1 MKKRTHYELLKAGAG
16 YYTALA
22 GLGIIIAMA
31 LAATW
36 YMEHYGHIVTGM
48 TNEIVWGMPHVFAVF
63 LIVAASGVL
72 NVASIGTVFGKAPY
86 KPLGRLS
93 AVMAAAVLAGGLMIL
108 VLDLGRPDRLIVAM
122 TEYNFRSIFAWNI
135 YLYNG
140 FFAVVL
146 LYLYTQ
152 MSQDWRVRR
161 FYRPAGTL
169 AFVWRLI
176 LTTGTGSIFGWLVA
190 RQAYDLAIFAPLFI
204 ALSLSFGLA
213 FFILMMVALMRGD
226 DRELGTGLVNR
237 MGRLLGVLVAAA
249 AYFTFVWALTDLYAA
264 EHRDVVKYLFASGN
278 IYSWLYWVGFIG
290 LGTIVPMLLVFSNGA
305 RSSVKP
311 VVTAALLVIV
321 GGLSLMYF
329 IIIGGQSYPLV
340 LFPGKEV
347 KSTFVDG
354 QIASYAPSMPEILLG
369 LGGVAVAIA
378 ITLVATKVLEILPR
392 SLADAEVDPHT
403 AAHEEEGGAGM
414 KQAA

>member
-1 MKKRTHYELLKAGAG
+1 MKKRTHYELLQSGAG
-16 YYTALA
+16 YYTALIGMGLLIVA
-22 GLGIIIAMA
+22 G

-48 TNEIVWGMPHVFAVF
+48 SNEIVWGMPHVFAVF
-63 LIVAASGVL
+63 MIVAASGVL

-122 TEYNFRSIFAWNI
+122 TKYNFKSIFAWNI

-152 MSQDWRVRR
+152 LSSKAGVRR
-161 FYRPAGTL
+161 FYKPAGTL

-190 RQAYDLAIFAPLFI
+190 RQAYDLAIFAPMFI
-204 ALSLSFGLA
+204 ALSFSFGLA
-213 FFILMMVALMRGD
+213 VFILLMVALMRGD
-226 DRELGTGLVNR
+226 DRAVGHELVAR
-237 MGRLLGVLVAAA
+237 MGRLLGVFVASA
-249 AYFTFVWALTDLYAA
+249 AYFTIVWMLTDLYAA
-264 EHRDVVKYLFASGN
+264 EHRSAVAYLFASGN

-290 LGTIVPMLLVFSNGA
+290 LGTIAPLLLVFSNSA
-305 RSSVKP
+305 RSSHAP
-311 VVTAALLVIV
+311 VITAALLVIL
-321 GGLSLMYF
+321 GGMALMYF

-340 LFPGKEV
+340 LFPGMEE
-347 KSTFVDG
+347 SSSFNDG
-354 QIASYAPSMPEILLG
+354 MIASYAPSLPEILLG
-369 LGGVAVAIA
+369 LGGVAVAVT
-378 ITLVATKVLEILPR
+378 ITLVAAKTLHILPTT
-392 SLADAEVDPHT
+392 LADAEVDPHL
-403 AAHEEEGGAGM
+403 AAEAEGAGL
-414 KQAA
+414 KKAA